1 MVGITAFLGTMAAKT
16 IFADSPDTLQSPKE
30 GINIHRGRMVA
41 TENPAGWA
49 VTAPVFAASV
59 QIQRFIKSPLALSG
73 QSLFTLY
80 LLQNGTI
87 GVYSLLHKNADS
99 IRTRSSA
106 G

>member
-30 GINIHRGRMVA
+30 GITIHEGRMVA
-41 TENPAGWA
+41 AENPAGWA
-49 VTAPVFAASV
+49 VTAPVFADSV
-59 QIQRFIKSPLALSG
+59 QIQRFKSPLALFG

>member
-1 MVGITAFLGTMAAKT
+1 MVGITAFLGTIAEKT
-16 IFADSPDTLQSPKE
+16 IFADSPDTLESSKG
-30 GINIHRGRMVA
+30 GINIHGDRMVA

-49 VTAPVFAASV
+49 VTALMFAATV
-59 QIQRFIKSPLALSG
+59 QIQRFKSSLALSG